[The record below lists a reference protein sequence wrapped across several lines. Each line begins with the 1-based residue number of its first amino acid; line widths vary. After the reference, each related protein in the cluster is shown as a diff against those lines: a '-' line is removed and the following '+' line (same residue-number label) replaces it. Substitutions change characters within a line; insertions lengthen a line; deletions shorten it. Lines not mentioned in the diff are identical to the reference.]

1 MSTTPIFD
9 KVVNDFAANGTYL
22 YGLIGDAPVEEIDER
37 LTSAGMPMLLLDE
50 EDGGEEEIGTE
61 LELVETPVETP
72 VNLKTHATLLDATH
86 LKTIKPA
93 IPELDKRPKGYVKFK
108 GFKDDKPKTDPEATQ
123 EFDVVKELFDRHIQ
137 TAEEMR
143 EGAGVSKR
151 KGMKPYLANFDEA
164 QDFEATQPVPKVE
177 EASTTVMER
186 LKEADQELGL
196 DELDAAFA
204 EADRDLTERPTLLVT
219 MPKKAT
225 PEDVRKMQE
234 HLGNKFEVTLPEPK
248 RQLPRRRNKSNK
260 KPVNANT
267 GNSNSTSTT
276 DSPRSAA

>member
-22 YGLIGDAPVEEIDER
+22 YGLIGEAPVEEIDDR

-50 EDGGEEEIGTE
+50 EDGEEKEWLIPLDEEKASTE

-72 VNLKTHATLLDATH
+72 VNLKTVNTLLDATH
-86 LKTIKPA
+86 LETIKPA
-93 IPELDKRPKGYVKFK
+93 IPELNKRPKGYVKFK
-108 GFKDDKPKTDPEATQ
+108 GFKDDEPMPK
-123 EFDVVKELFDRHIQ
+123 R
-137 TAEEMR
+137 
-143 EGAGVSKR
+143 G
-151 KGMKPYLANFDEA
+151 GMKPYLANFDEA
-164 QDFEATQPVPKVE
+164 QDFEATQPMPKVE

-204 EADRDLTERPTLLVT
+204 EADRDLTERPTRVVT

-234 HLGNKFEVTLPEPK
+234 HLGNKFEVMLPEPK
-248 RQLPRRRNKSNK
+248 RQLPRRRNKRNK

-267 GNSNSTSTT
+267 GNSNSSGTT